1 MGQGQRAVS
10 NDLDKQ
16 IAATHRRFVKAMDGR
31 LGAMSL
37 ETKERYFAV
46 LSKLAA
52 KLEESEKGLRDIMQ
66 EMMAE
71 AAGLILQEMQG

>member
-1 MGQGQRAVS
+1 MGQGRTPG
-10 NDLDKQ
+10 NDFDRQ
-16 IAATHRRFVKAMDGR
+16 ISATHRRFVKAMDGR
-31 LGAMSL
+31 LGAMSP

-46 LSKLAA
+46 LSKLVA
-52 KLEESEKGLRDIMQ
+52 KLEESEKGLRDVMQ